1 MNAPQYPVLRQFFG
15 AYLNAEWPEEYGS
28 PIAAAAAFAAETP
41 PPRRDAAIAEID
53 ALVATESDPAALAQR
68 IEALG
73 CEYAL
78 DPDRNEPGVFLA
90 NLRATFASTDAH
102 AMDESS

>member
-1 MNAPQYPVLRQFFG
+1 MNVHAYPVLRQFFG

-41 PPRRDAAIAEID
+41 APRRVAAVAEID
-53 ALVATESDPAALAQR
+53 ALVAAHHDPASLATH

-73 CEYAL
+73 CDVAL
-78 DPDRNEPGVFLA
+78 DPAVDDPVAFLRTI
-90 NLRATFASTDAH
+90 RATLAPG
-102 AMDESS
+102 